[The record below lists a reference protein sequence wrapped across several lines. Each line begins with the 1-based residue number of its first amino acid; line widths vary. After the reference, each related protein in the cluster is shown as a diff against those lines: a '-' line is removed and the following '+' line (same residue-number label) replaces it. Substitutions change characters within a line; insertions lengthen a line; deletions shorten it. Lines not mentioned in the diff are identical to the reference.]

1 MNYIIFGLILLVLF
15 FLIINYLRKLHWDVV
30 HSNLFDL
37 VDEYGG
43 NVYRR
48 GFLARPVFHG
58 TYKKCEV
65 TINFSQERINSKRKN
80 YLNISIDKKNNKS
93 ATIVSLEWI
102 KAQNEST
109 EDLEIISMGDSQE
122 YGIRI
127 KNEEKK
133 NKSELKSHLQ
143 KLVPF
148 NYLFLGQ
155 TGLIFEKESKN
166 LATETKLESIKP
178 YIESIYNVSNILK

>member
-1 MNYIIFGLILLVLF
+1 LNYIIYGLILLIVF
-15 FLIINYLRKLHWDVV
+15 FLLINYLRKLHWDAI
-30 HSNLFDL
+30 HNNLFDL
-37 VDEYGG
+37 VDDYGG

-58 TYKKCEV
+58 VYKKSEV

-80 YLNISIDKKNNKS
+80 YINISIDKEINKS
-93 ATIVSLEWI
+93 ITIVSLNWI
-102 KAQNEST
+102 EAQNEST
-109 EDLEIISMGDSQE
+109 DDLEIISIKDSHD
-122 YGIRI
+122 YGIRS
-127 KNEEKK
+127 KNMKK
-133 NKSELKSHLQ
+133 VKMNELKSHLQ

-166 LATETKLESIKP
+166 LGFETKPDVLKS
-178 YIESIYNVSNILK
+178 YIESVYNLSNKLK

>member
-1 MNYIIFGLILLVLF
+1 MNYIIYGLFLLVVF
-15 FLIINYLRKLHWDVV
+15 FLLINYLRKLHWDAI
-30 HSNLFDL
+30 HNNLLDL

-58 TYKKCEV
+58 IYKKSEV

-80 YLNISIDKKNNKS
+80 YINISIDKKNKKS
-93 ATIVSLEWI
+93 VTIVSLDWI

-109 EDLEIISMGDSQE
+109 DDMEIISINNSLD
-122 YGIRI
+122 YGIRGKNI
-127 KNEEKK
+127 KIIKRN
-133 NKSELKSHLQ
+133 ELKSHLQ

-155 TGLIFEKESKN
+155 TGLIFEKESIN
-166 LATETKLESIKP
+166 LGVDTKLDVLKSC
-178 YIESIYNVSNILK
+178 IESVYNLSNILK